1 MKYGFI
7 FLFTCFALNSC
18 TEDADLKPI
27 SLGPLFHDTNS
38 KVWIVD
44 KIISGNKNFAPSNTN
59 EKDIVIFYENG
70 KCVFQPMRTLGDSIG
85 KKGDYSLNSYEQ
97 KISMYF
103 QKEKW
108 DFNISTLSKDTII
121 LFPQKS
127 SNFKYE
133 LVLLP
138 FPEL

>member
-103 QKEKW
+103 QKK
-108 DFNISTLSKDTII
+108 NGISIFQHYQKIPLFCFPKSHPTLSM
-121 LFPQKS
+121 
-127 SNFKYE
+127 N
-133 LVLLP
+133 
-138 FPEL
+138 